1 MLNCE
6 GGAWDYNPYVYANN
20 NPYKYIDR
28 NGEFCGL
35 VACLLD
41 FAFNALFNAAVEATV
56 YSVTAAISGN
66 WNAGDFFKSLGMGA
80 VSSALQV
87 GGIGIGTG
95 NNFAM
100 NIMSNM
106 VNNTVTNAIF
116 GESMS
121 FGDIPGMII
130 GASIGAKLPY
140 YSPSGTNVFKNV
152 ISEVGIN
159 TFRGAVTGFSSGVV
173 NAIVHDDPS
182 LVLKGAAGGALS
194 GCVRTVAHN
203 AVFGAGY
210 QPLDENGNPVS
221 YGTDGVNRRGGLAS
235 LLKEPGIALG
245 RYAYLDEKGMGK
257 TKTKL
262 CRFHENAHLLQE
274 EGEGGFVRFYRRT
287 MNQYLTIGRHK
298 CYVTEGTLE
307 WKADD
312 YVTSNTGID
321 MHRIRKDQY
330 KAKHPNK

>member
-1 MLNCE
+1 MGYIYSSPFGPFYRTYTGHEDLWMFGLLNANARLYSPYLGRFVSPDPLLNCE

-66 WNAGDFFKSLGMGA
+66 WNVGDFFKSMGMAA

-87 GGIGIGTG
+87 GGIVFGAG

-106 VNNTVTNAIF
+106 VN
-116 GESMS
+116 
-121 FGDIPGMII
+121 
-130 GASIGAKLPY
+130 
-140 YSPSGTNVFKNV
+140 KNV
-152 ISEVGIN
+152 MSEVGIN

-182 LVLKGAAGGALS
+182 LVLKGAAGGAQL
-194 GCVRTVAHN
+194 VVA
-203 AVFGAGY
+203 
-210 QPLDENGNPVS
+210 QELQCIMS
-221 YGTDGVNRRGGLAS
+221 YLVQ
-235 LLKEPGIALG
+235 GINH
-245 RYAYLDEKGMGK
+245 K
-257 TKTKL
+257 TKTATL
-262 CRFHENAHLLQE
+262 FPMVLMVSIEGAVLQVLLRE
-274 EGEGGFVRFYRRT
+274 E
-287 MNQYLTIGRHK
+287 
-298 CYVTEGTLE
+298 
-307 WKADD
+307 D
-312 YVTSNTGID
+312 
-321 MHRIRKDQY
+321 
-330 KAKHPNK
+330 